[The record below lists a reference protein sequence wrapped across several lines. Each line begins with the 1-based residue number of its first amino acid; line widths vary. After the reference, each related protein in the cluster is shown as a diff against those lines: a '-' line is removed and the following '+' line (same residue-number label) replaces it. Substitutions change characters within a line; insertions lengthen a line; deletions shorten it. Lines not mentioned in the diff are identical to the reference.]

1 MKKVLYAC
9 LTVAGFLSN
18 VPAEARPHYQTQSA
32 QYLPHPSGC
41 PKRLF
46 CACGAAVKVFGS
58 PRRDLWHTSAWRRFP
73 AAQPGPGMVAVN
85 GRHMFV
91 IDRVLGNGMVMAYD
105 YNSGGGKSRYHA
117 RSLRGYSVRNPRG

>member
-1 MKKVLYAC
+1 MKAALYAC
-9 LTVAGFLSN
+9 LALVSSLTL
-18 VPAEARPHYQTQSA
+18 AEARPHPSSGT

-41 PKRLF
+41 PARLF

-58 PRRDLWHTSAWRRFP
+58 PRRELWHTSAWRRFP

-85 GRHMFV
+85 GRHIFV

-105 YNSGGGKSRYHA
+105 YNSGGGRSRYHA